1 MTLKDIQKQVAA
13 LGFEREIDT
22 DDSFISA
29 VNRAFSIIYTERAI
43 HKSMRFYRNPILPNS
58 HIPILT
64 HECKECISLP
74 TSAKAYSFYVSGN
87 AKIRISQKSGEI
99 IRQFN
104 SQNAKVR
111 GFIEEGATI
120 EFFGDFRY
128 TVYDLAT
135 FDTLESDREEDIP
148 FYESV
153 AVYDLS
159 KTASD
164 FRSAIELPEDANGKK
179 IENSSVCNTT
189 LVLPYRYSGQ
199 VNLKYRASAPV
210 VSPDEADNEI
220 DIPKEIEHLVPLL
233 AAAYVWL
240 DDDSDK
246 AQYYMSLYREQMA
259 AVKLYST
266 QCLSPEYQDVLRWT

>member
-1 MTLKDIQKQVAA
+1 
-13 LGFEREIDT
+13 
-22 DDSFISA
+22 
-29 VNRAFSIIYTERAI
+29 
-43 HKSMRFYRNPILPNS
+43 MRFYRNPILPNS
-58 HIPILT
+58 HIPIIT
-64 HECKECISLP
+64 HECKESISVP
-74 TSAKAYSFYVSGN
+74 TSARAYSFYVSGN
-87 AKIRISQKSGEI
+87 AKVRISQKSGEI
-99 IRQFN
+99 LREFN

-111 GFIEEGATI
+111 GFIDEGANI

-135 FDTLESDREEDIP
+135 FDTIDSDREEDIP
-148 FYESV
+148 FYESN

-159 KTASD
+159 KRVSD
-164 FRSAIELPEDANGKK
+164 FHSAIELPEDRNGKK
-179 IENSSVCNTT
+179 IENSSVCNTI
-189 LVLPYRYSGQ
+189 LVLPYLYSGQ
-199 VNLKYRASAPV
+199 INLKYRASAPI
-210 VSPDEADNEI
+210 VSPDESESEI

-266 QCLSPEYQDVLRWT
+266 HCLNQEYHDVLRWT